1 MTAHCHSPWAPAAA
15 LVVASTHTAA
25 RLQTGS
31 TQTPFTRGDASSL
44 LEPGRLGQAQRSKES
59 SAVYGR
65 LYFFLNKYSKSCI
78 YYSFIIH
85 STTSV
90 EIGGKNKGVEEKRAT
105 DTSRPSPSVQTLRKS
120 KPWPWPQEP
129 VAQQEGKQ
137 RHAQCS
143 MLPGGLAESRRTSK
157 EGTTRLPWG
166 AHRTRPFSLCMV
178 GRGGGRV
185 GGSGG
190 GPLSHCKGS
199 VPLAM
204 QGNPSLGWS

>member
-1 MTAHCHSPWAPAAA
+1 MEGCI
-15 LVVASTHTAA
+15 
-25 RLQTGS
+25 
-31 TQTPFTRGDASSL
+31 
-44 LEPGRLGQAQRSKES
+44 
-59 SAVYGR
+59 
-65 LYFFLNKYSKSCI
+65 FFLNKYSKSCI

-178 GRGGGRV
+178 GRGGGQGWRKWRGPSQPLQRERPSCNAGQPEPGLELRV
-185 GGSGG
+185 VG
-190 GPLSHCKGS
+190 
-199 VPLAM
+199 V
-204 QGNPSLGWS
+204 SLGVGAERGEPGQGAEQPRSSIETDKKQQ